1 MCQRKL
7 SGAVLDS
14 SAAIPAPESEP
25 DVLPTL
31 DIKDNDAVI
40 AAYLAARSQP
50 VSKIAAENR
59 ETLAEYA
66 EAEGRVLVR
75 HWEARIILPDT
86 SQSKIGLVCAAEL
99 RSAADCGKLK
109 IVPQSAAPAA
119 SAATSAAT
127 TETTATVSSTTTL
140 GELVESLRSRGFDLP
155 KKLSVTTASGKPI
168 KTIESL
174 TYKDVI
180 RIIPRI

>member
-1 MCQRKL
+1 MCERKL
-7 SGAVLDS
+7 SGARP
-14 SAAIPAPESEP
+14 PAPKAEPDP

-50 VSKIAAENR
+50 VSKIPAENR
-59 ETLAEYA
+59 ETLEEYA
-66 EAEGRVLVR
+66 AEEGLVLVR
-75 HWEARIILPDT
+75 HWEARIILPDR
-86 SQSKIGLVCAAEL
+86 AA
-99 RSAADCGKLK
+99 
-109 IVPQSAAPAA
+109 
-119 SAATSAAT
+119 AATSAAPAT
-127 TETTATVSSTTTL
+127 IETTATVSSTTTL
-140 GELVESLRSRGFDLP
+140 GELVESLRSRGFELP

-168 KTIESL
+168 KSIESL

>member
-7 SGAVLDS
+7 SGA
-14 SAAIPAPESEP
+14 AAANSEPEPDP

-50 VSKIAAENR
+50 VSKIAADNR

-66 EAEGRVLVR
+66 QAEGRVLVR
-75 HWEARIILPDT
+75 HWEARIILPD
-86 SQSKIGLVCAAEL
+86 
-99 RSAADCGKLK
+99 CGKSK
-109 IVPQSAAPAA
+109 IVPQCAAADTSTA
-119 SAATSAAT
+119 ISTAATSTAI
-127 TETTATVSSTTTL
+127 TETTATISSITTL

-155 KKLSVTTASGKPI
+155 KKLSVTTASCKPI
-168 KTIESL
+168 KSIESL

>member
-7 SGAVLDS
+7 SGTRPADG
-14 SAAIPAPESEP
+14 SAAANPEPEPDP

-59 ETLAEYA
+59 ETLAEWA
-66 EAEGRVLVR
+66 ESEGRVLVR
-75 HWEARIILPDT
+75 HWEARIILPDCGK
-86 SQSKIGLVCAAEL
+86 SKIVPQCAAEL
-99 RSAADCGKLK
+99 RSAADTTAAK
-109 IVPQSAAPAA
+109 APAA
-119 SAATSAAT
+119 SATSAAT
-127 TETTATVSSTTTL
+127 IETTATISSTTTL

-168 KTIESL
+168 KTIELL

>member
-7 SGAVLDS
+7 SGTRPADG
-14 SAAIPAPESEP
+14 SAAPVTEPEPDP

-31 DIKDNDAVI
+31 DIKDSDAVI

-66 EAEGRVLVR
+66 ESEGRVLVR
-75 HWEARIILPDT
+75 HWEARIILPD
-86 SQSKIGLVCAAEL
+86 
-99 RSAADCGKLK
+99 CGKSK
-109 IVPQSAAPAA
+109 IVPQCASADCGITAKAPVASAVAPA
-119 SAATSAAT
+119 TI
-127 TETTATVSSTTTL
+127 ETTVTVSSTTTL

-168 KTIESL
+168 KTIDSL